1 MEDRLPYKGWHVLL
15 SRRGDRWVADII
27 PKGESGISLVIHA
40 GSMAAAVNTA
50 FGVIDARE
58 RDGTGS

>member
-15 SRRGDRWVADII
+15 SRQGDRWVADIVA
-27 PKGESGISLVIHA
+27 KGESGTSLVIHA
-40 GSMAAAVNTA
+40 GSMAAAVNAA

>member
-1 MEDRLPYKGWHVLL
+1 MEDRIPYKGWHVLL
-15 SRRGDRWVADII
+15 SRQGDRWVADIV
-27 PKGESGISLVIHA
+27 PKGESGTSLVVHA

-58 RDGTGS
+58 RDQTGS